1 MNKLP
6 DYDRAWVPADSSI
19 EPFCEAWCGR
29 TEPEDEGGFPIH
41 DSEWQF
47 QCLQR
52 DIALANSDSPSLSLH
67 ATNIKSSL
75 STVTQASRLED
86 FTPLDQTELDSLAN

>member
-29 TEPEDEGGFPIH
+29 TEPKAEGGFPIH
-41 DSEWQF
+41 DREWLF

-52 DIALANSDSPSLSLH
+52 DIALANSCSPLIESSRDHHQIILVYCHPGLQVGGFH
-67 ATNIKSSL
+67 ALRSNRT
-75 STVTQASRLED
+75 
-86 FTPLDQTELDSLAN
+86 